1 MLVVEVEVHYKLD
14 LVEVEQAAVAVEV
27 PEMAVLNLQ
36 TLLLMPV
43 VLRLQIQDLVVVEV
57 VQHLVVHLLEQ
68 LEVMEDQDL

>member
-1 MLVVEVEVHYKLD
+1 MEVHYKLD

>member
-1 MLVVEVEVHYKLD
+1 MLVVVVEVHYKLD
-14 LVEVEQAAVAVEV
+14 LEEVEQDAVAGEV
-27 PEMAVLNLQ
+27 AEMAVLNLQ